1 MERSYFKH
9 KTRTKRFVI
18 IAGWIVVGILAATG
32 FAFLLGYI
40 IMVLWN
46 WLMPDIFGLV
56 EIGYWQAV
64 GLIIFAKIIF
74 GGFGPH
80 KKHPKSSNEGRFTK
94 KTSYNKLKSGF
105 SKWKYYDKFWNEEG
119 EKSFKEY
126 SKKQDFGD
134 DEKDNIK

>member
-1 MERSYFKH
+1 MEKSYFKH
-9 KTRTKRFVI
+9 KARTKRIGI
-18 IAGWIVVGILAATG
+18 IAGWVVVGIIAASG

-56 EIGYWQAV
+56 EIDYWQAV

-80 KKHPKSSNEGRFTK
+80 KKNPKSCDERRLTEILTK
-94 KTSYNKLKSGF
+94 SMVVRESRRCLIQQT
-105 SKWKYYDKFWNEEG
+105 
-119 EKSFKEY
+119 
-126 SKKQDFGD
+126 
-134 DEKDNIK
+134 